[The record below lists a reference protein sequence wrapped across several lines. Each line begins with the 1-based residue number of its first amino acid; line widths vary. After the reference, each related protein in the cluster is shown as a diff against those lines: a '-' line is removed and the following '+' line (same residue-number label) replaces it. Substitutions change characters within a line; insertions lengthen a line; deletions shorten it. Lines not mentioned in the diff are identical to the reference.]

1 MGPKE
6 ELPRRVVMPCL
17 VRVAS
22 VVAGEP
28 VLVLLT
34 RIPVAAAGLLVV
46 QPGRLLPHAKIQ
58 PDATDL
64 ASRGLARVSTPSLPR
79 NIRHRILYDMSS
91 YR

>member
-46 QPGRLLPHAKIQ
+46 QGICNQ
-58 PDATDL
+58 TDGKL
-64 ASRGLARVSTPSLPR
+64 TGAQLDGGSISEANV
-79 NIRHRILYDMSS
+79 
-91 YR
+91 